1 MYDPRDVAH
10 VTHRLRRATVAL
22 VAASLAAS
30 TPSAAV
36 AAGGKR
42 KRSRRFK
49 DETDPETGYVDP
61 RARKLPRT
69 HRFRLGLEAW
79 YVRLT
84 RAQSPDGKTQQFHA
98 APLGI
103 DVAYQA
109 QFLRYM
115 MARISFAFGINAAN
129 TFAAM
134 PYHVHPKLHLGYQ
147 GKLVGVA
154 VGYGYFTPVY
164 YLIDQVDPVRGGL
177 PEPVIRNNHHIDG
190 ELSFTTRD
198 FHGALSFVFRVGA
211 VYSTLDHLDRR
222 NEKGWRPMFTI
233 NVGWFFGETERGRK
247 RRLAREARQEQR
259 RRARRRRRRGR

>member
-1 MYDPRDVAH
+1 M
-10 VTHRLRRATVAL
+10 RA
-22 VAASLAAS
+22 LAALLA
-30 TPSAAV
+30 AAV
-36 AAGGKR
+36 AAAPSPALADGGVSTKK

-61 RARKLPRT
+61 RARRLPRT

-79 YVRLT
+79 YVRLSRIT
-84 RAQSPDGKTQQFHA
+84 TDDGRSERFHL

-103 DVAYQA
+103 DVAYQV
-109 QFLRYM
+109 QFLKYL
-115 MARISFAFGINAAN
+115 MARPSFSFGINTAN

-177 PEPVIRNNHHIDG
+177 PEPVVRNNHHIDA
-190 ELSFTTRD
+190 EISFTTRD
-198 FHGALSFVFRVGA
+198 FHGALSFILRVGA
-211 VYSTLDHLDRR
+211 VYSTLDHAQRR
-222 NEKGWRPMFTI
+222 GERGWRPMVTF
-233 NVGWFFGETERGRK
+233 NLGWFFGETERGRK
-247 RRLAREARQEQR
+247 RRLAREARREQR
-259 RRARRRRRRGR
+259 RRNRRKRARRR